1 MRPPQGRSSAG
12 AGRAGGRRRATARP
26 GDRRMDRSRGVREA
40 RRQRLALALIIGIV
54 LVVAGIVVYAYV
66 ANFIVPPR
74 VQAAKVRDTVYTQGD
89 LVKRLRLLQVTQG
102 SVDLGRAPWQVLF
115 GMVEAELIRQ
125 GSSFE
130 GVVVDDE
137 DVDAAI
143 RGRFFLEAAE
153 GQDVEPGQLETEY
166 QERYRSFLTEAQI
179 TDEEYRVLVSDEVY
193 RVALREALG
202 DRIPQHTDHLET
214 SWILVPH
221 EAPDP
226 ENPPPTPT
234 DIKER
239 LRTESFADVAND
251 IGGGSGPQGWL
262 PKRVFPELDEALF
275 GADPPEPLPEGE
287 VSGPI
292 ATKDGIY
299 FVKSLS
305 DVEVRE
311 VDEQW
316 ADTSSVQAEETEHME
331 ISWIQLPSEST
342 DVEAIAERLQL
353 EEFDDVAGEIGGGSG
368 PQGWVPLGAYT
379 GLDEAIFGPQPLKV
393 GEVSAP
399 ITGENATF
407 ILTATAGPEVREID
421 AGWLTGLKNQALQEW
436 IDQQWALGRQEGWVE
451 VHTDSEKYKWVVE
464 QYAKSVREE
473 QEAQPEGN

>member
-1 MRPPQGRSSAG
+1 
-12 AGRAGGRRRATARP
+12 
-26 GDRRMDRSRGVREA
+26 
-40 RRQRLALALIIGIV
+40 
-54 LVVAGIVVYAYV
+54 
-66 ANFIVPPR
+66 
-74 VQAAKVRDTVYTQGD
+74 
-89 LVKRLRLLQVTQG
+89 
-102 SVDLGRAPWQVLF
+102 
-115 GMVEAELIRQ
+115 
-125 GSSFE
+125 
-130 GVVVDDE
+130 
-137 DVDAAI
+137 
-143 RGRFFLEAAE
+143 
-153 GQDVEPGQLETEY
+153 
-166 QERYRSFLTEAQI
+166 
-179 TDEEYRVLVSDEVY
+179 
-193 RVALREALG
+193 
-202 DRIPQHTDHLET
+202 
-214 SWILVPH
+214 
-221 EAPDP
+221 
-226 ENPPPTPT
+226 
-234 DIKER
+234 
-239 LRTESFADVAND
+239 
-251 IGGGSGPQGWL
+251 
-262 PKRVFPELDEALF
+262 LDEALF

-342 DVEAIAERLQL
+342 DVEAIAERLQS
-353 EEFDDVAGEIGGGSG
+353 EEFDDVASEIGGGSG

-407 ILTATAGPEVREID
+407 ILTATAGPEVMEID